1 MTLNEE
7 KALKAYIKNYIRE
20 NFFNNNDTNIYNNTN
35 SEDVIDEKKVSKKL
49 KNKIAKKS
57 EHNKHKKKSS
67 SEQMKNKRTFV
78 LKRLKN
84 DDVNSAS
91 YMRKLWHPSKDEED
105 SARSYFYKCR
115 DGELNDSG
123 VPYSFSD
130 DEINRLYQLLNKN

>member
-7 KALKAYIKNYIRE
+7 RAVKAYIKNYIKE

-35 SEDVIDEKKVSKKL
+35 SEDVIDEKKVKHDKDE
-49 KNKIAKKS
+49 KIT
-57 EHNKHKKKSS
+57 HNKTKKKSS

-91 YMRKLWHPSKDEED
+91 YMRKLWHPSEDEED